1 LQFYFDYAFI
11 CSLNIK
17 LIMLLAVDV
26 GNTDT
31 VFGLYKTEVWEHI
44 WRMRSLAQE
53 SESHYASKLMLHFL
67 EAGISYHEV
76 KTVVLS
82 SVVPALT
89 PVIQKMLRSLFGE
102 DTIVVGPNTF
112 PGLTIAIDHPHELG
126 ADLIA
131 NAVAVITRY
140 QQNCVVVDFGTALTF
155 TTVSK
160 EGEILGVAIVP
171 GLVTAVKALFTN
183 TAQLPEVPLKLPESA
198 IGKNTV
204 QSIQA
209 GILLGYEGLVK
220 SLIQRIRAEMGG
232 ECIAVATGGLS
243 SIIDTLRD
251 EFVEIDRKLTLDGL
265 RIIGEKVGGA
275 VTK

>member
-1 LQFYFDYAFI
+1 
-11 CSLNIK
+11 
-17 LIMLLAVDV
+17 MLLAVDV

-31 VFGLYKTEVWEHI
+31 VFGLYESGAWTHVW
-44 WRMRSLAQE
+44 RVRSLAQE

-67 EAGISYHEV
+67 EAGISFGDV

-82 SVVPALT
+82 SVVPSLT
-89 PVIQKMLRSLFGE
+89 PTIQKMLRSLFSV
-102 DTIVVGPNTF
+102 DTITVGPNTV

-131 NAVAVITRY
+131 NAVAVMTRY
-140 QQNCVVVDFGTALTF
+140 KQNCVVVDFGTALTF
-155 TTVSK
+155 TTVSNK
-160 EGEILGVAIVP
+160 GEILGVAILP
-171 GLVTAVKALFTN
+171 GLVTAVKALFAN
-183 TAQLPEVPLKLPESA
+183 TAQLPEVPLKLPASA

-220 SLIQRIRAEMGG
+220 SLIHRIRLEMGG
-232 ECIAVATGGLS
+232 DCIAVATGGLS

-265 RIIGEKVGGA
+265 RIIGEKINA
-275 VTK
+275 AR